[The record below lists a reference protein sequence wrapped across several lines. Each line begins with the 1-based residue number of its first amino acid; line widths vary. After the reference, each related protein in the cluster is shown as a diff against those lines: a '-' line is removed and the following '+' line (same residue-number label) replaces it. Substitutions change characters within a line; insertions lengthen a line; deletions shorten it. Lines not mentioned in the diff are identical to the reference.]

1 MAAIIP
7 LLTTLSQKRPR
18 SPSPSRRT
26 LVPPS
31 PSTPRRTHLGSLPLS
46 PLPARGS
53 ELQTCLSDFLEAYGI
68 DLAAY
73 EDTLMQRELTPDI
86 IPDISVDH
94 LCTITGAVEGRIR
107 KFQAYCK
114 VWNARLDAKR
124 GEYAEKRRRTE

>member
-18 SPSPSRRT
+18 SPSPPRRS
-26 LVPPS
+26 LVPLS
-31 PSTPRRTHLGSLPLS
+31 PSTPCRSNLGPLPFS

-53 ELQTCLSDFLEAYGI
+53 ELQACLSDFLDAYGI

-73 EDTLMQRELTPDI
+73 EDILTQRELTPDI

-124 GEYAEKRRRTE
+124 GEYTEKRQRTE